1 MQEEK
6 QELKRS
12 LTMRNLIIFGMIT
25 MSPLAPYQVFGSV
38 AQASYGMVPLVYL
51 IGAILMFFTALSY
64 ARFSKEFPFA
74 GSVYSYV
81 GKGLNP
87 HIGFLTGWTILSDY
101 ILCPALM
108 CLFSGLWLTGIFPG
122 VNTKLLAIVFI
133 ILTGLINIRGIEL
146 NAKVN
151 SILFWLQ
158 IAALLLFLGFAVKY
172 VFIEGLGI
180 GGFSISPILQP
191 EHISWSFIAAAT
203 SMILLGFVGFDGIS
217 TLAEEVNE
225 PKKVVGKATVVALVS
240 TALLFLIQTYMAS
253 LAHAKYMNLNPDM
266 AMFDISREIGGY
278 YFYVAM
284 IIINVVAVGLAV
296 TLNVQSAV
304 SRVLFAMGRDNFLP
318 GSKWLRKIQPN
329 FRTPANAILLSMIIS
344 IVLILTVPIGTILMF
359 VNFGAVTAFTILN
372 FSVIVYFFFKQK
384 ERGIHGFFYHLLFPF
399 IGFAVCAFVWTGFDM
414 NTKIVGISWIF
425 VGAVV
430 GFIKSKGYKQA
441 GPSIE
446 SYKM

>member
-1 MQEEK
+1 
-6 QELKRS
+6 
-12 LTMRNLIIFGMIT
+12 MRNLIIFGMIT

-64 ARFSKEFPFA
+64 ARFSKEFPYA

-108 CLFSGLWLTGIFPG
+108 CLFSGLWLTGLFPG
-122 VNTKLLAIVFI
+122 INTKLLAIVFI

-151 SILFWLQ
+151 SFLFWLQ
-158 IAALLLFLGFAVKY
+158 IAALVLFLGFAIKY
-172 VFIEGLGI
+172 VFIEGLGV
-180 GGFSISPILQP
+180 GGFSVTPILQP
-191 EHISWSFIAAAT
+191 EHISWNFIAAAT

-240 TALLFLIQTYMAS
+240 TAFLFLIQTYMAS

-284 IIINVVAVGLAV
+284 IMINVVAVGLAV

-318 GSKWLRKIQPN
+318 GSKWLKHIQPT

-344 IVLILTVPIGTILMF
+344 IILILTVPIGTILMF

-372 FSVIVYFFFKQK
+372 FSVMVYFFFKQK
-384 ERGIHGFFYHLLFPF
+384 ERGVNGFFYHLLFPF

-414 NTKIVGISWIF
+414 KTKAVGISWIF